1 MVVPGMNYHPDFEF
15 SQYFDFQPFN
25 DCLSEAYFSILL
37 IFANFGPT
45 STGCSAAVI
54 WQIFLFKV
62 TKNCLLAW
70 YDLPPPF

>member
-15 SQYFDFQPFN
+15 CQYLDFQPFY
-25 DCLSEAYFSILL
+25 DRFSEAYFLILL

-45 STGCSAAVI
+45 STGCSAAVF

-62 TKNCLLAW
+62 TKNYLLA
-70 YDLPPPF
+70 